1 MLLYLRGRTDEGND
15 PPCFCGR
22 ALCVSRDTL
31 AREPK
36 HALSPKLT
44 FAIMPCC
51 EMAGATTE
59 VTALDRGAVALLVPM
74 SVAGIA
80 LGGGGGGGGGGWE

>member
-1 MLLYLRGRTDEGND
+1 MFLR
-15 PPCFCGR
+15 
-22 ALCVSRDTL
+22 AHAVCVQDTL

-44 FAIMPCC
+44 FAIMPSGQVTC
-51 EMAGATTE
+51 ATTE

-80 LGGGGGGGGGGWE
+80 LGGGRGEEGY